1 MTIDRLRATEVFI
14 RVAELSSFTE
24 AADAL
29 NMPKPSVSVLVR
41 DLETHLGVKLFQRTT
56 RRVSLTADGTAYLE
70 RARQLL
76 HDFAELETQVR
87 GDVVAPRGRL
97 RVDVPAAMGR
107 HLLMPALPD
116 FLARYPEITLE
127 VGSTDR
133 PVDLIREGID
143 CVVRGGNLFDESL
156 AGRKLGVI
164 EVLTL
169 ASPDYLKLHGV
180 PRTLT
185 DLDGHHFVNFFSAK
199 TGKIFPF
206 EFFPKSARMT
216 QDAESNQAVQAN
228 QAAQTIQTAQ
238 AMKQEIS
245 RPHRVAANDADSY
258 IAAGVAGMGLIQSP
272 ANSAVREHLEAGRLV
287 QVLEKFSAGELPIYV
302 LYPRNR
308 HLSAR
313 IRAFVDWIAV
323 VFAKEYP
330 EPSMALIKKSRR
342 VPKR

>member
-1 MTIDRLRATEVFI
+1 MAIDRLRATEVFV

-41 DLETHLGVKLFQRTT
+41 DLEAHLGVKLFQRTT
-56 RRVSLTADGTAYLE
+56 RRVILTADGAAYLE

-116 FLARYPEITLE
+116 FLAQFPEITLE

-180 PRTLT
+180 PRTLA
-185 DLDGHHFVNFFSAK
+185 DLEGHLFVNFFSAK

-206 EFFPKSARMT
+206 EFFQKSVSMAHDIKAIEAIEAT
-216 QDAESNQAVQAN
+216 
-228 QAAQTIQTAQ
+228 
-238 AMKQEIS
+238 KQEIS

-272 ANSAVREHLEAGRLV
+272 ANSAVREHLKAGKLV
-287 QVLEKFSAGELPIYV
+287 KVLEQFSAGELPIYA

-330 EPSMALIKKSRR
+330 EPSMAQTKKTRR
-342 VPKR
+342 VSKR

>member
-1 MTIDRLRATEVFI
+1 MAIDRLRATEVFV

-56 RRVSLTADGTAYLE
+56 RRVNLTADGTAYLE

-116 FLARYPEITLE
+116 FLARFPEITLE
-127 VGSTDR
+127 IGSTDR

-143 CVVRGGNLFDESL
+143 CVVRGGNVFDESL
-156 AGRKLGVI
+156 AGRKLGDI
-164 EVLTL
+164 EVFTL
-169 ASPDYLKLHGV
+169 ASPNYLKHHGK
-180 PRTLT
+180 PRTLAA
-185 DLDGHHFVNFFSAK
+185 LDSHIFVNFFSAK

-206 EFFPKSARMT
+206 EFFPKKTNAAR
-216 QDAESNQAVQAN
+216 DAEA
-228 QAAQTIQTAQ
+228 TAQ
-238 AMKQEIS
+238 EIT

-258 IAAGVAGMGLIQSP
+258 VAAGVAGMGLIQSP
-272 ANSAVREHLEAGRLV
+272 VNSAVREHIKAGRLV
-287 QVLEKFSAGELPIYV
+287 RVLEQFSAGALPIYV

-330 EPSMALIKKSRR
+330 GPSTALTKKSRR
-342 VPKR
+342 APKR